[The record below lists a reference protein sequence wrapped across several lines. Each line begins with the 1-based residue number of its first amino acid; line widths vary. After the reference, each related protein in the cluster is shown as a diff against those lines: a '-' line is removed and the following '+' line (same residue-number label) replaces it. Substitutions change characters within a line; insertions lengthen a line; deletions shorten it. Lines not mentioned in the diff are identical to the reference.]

1 MAHANREPIVDPD
14 KPADLRRLGAE
25 LPIVRALAAKAI
37 EDELGVETSQTVYRK
52 HLYELAGFKEILGA
66 EIVDFLTRGE
76 QVTEQRMLEVPDISV
91 RIRRRDP
98 YEPLNNLTVK
108 EVGQNG
114 KLFFMRFVSKEG
126 DVIFQFALDF
136 GNERLKF
143 SLFDDIRVKDTGTA
157 ESAERVAEVK
167 RFEHEYFGNGQLHIV
182 NADTGALIGRKD
194 AYIPMNMFLDREAA
208 DAEIARWKAL
218 AEHRRER
225 GKRYAE
231 EMERNARGYDVTVTV
246 R

>member
-1 MAHANREPIVDPD
+1 M
-14 KPADLRRLGAE
+14 
-25 LPIVRALAAKAI
+25 
-37 EDELGVETSQTVYRK
+37 
-52 HLYELAGFKEILGA
+52 
-66 EIVDFLTRGE
+66 
-76 QVTEQRMLEVPDISV
+76 
-91 RIRRRDP
+91 
-98 YEPLNNLTVK
+98 
-108 EVGQNG
+108 
-114 KLFFMRFVSKEG
+114 
-126 DVIFQFALDF
+126 
-136 GNERLKF
+136 
-143 SLFDDIRVKDTGTA
+143 
-157 ESAERVAEVK
+157 
-167 RFEHEYFGNGQLHIV
+167 